1 MSPATLNLQ
10 WQHDIPL
17 SHSNNARDFK
27 IDLAS
32 GFCLHGV
39 AATVS
44 CSLVHAFRKAA
55 QQGLQNTSKYKKT
68 PHVLK
73 QNRQT
78 ARLVPTDH
86 DQKERIN
93 SKTADSLAESKAQ
106 KMLKSIKPS
115 PAKTTANSKH
125 RQQAQGHA
133 SIPCE
138 GFRVWGTLKP
148 RPKISGLTLTDQAF
162 RPREASDSI
171 PSGPHLA
178 HFGIRV
184 FKPLPGPSLVRPGL
198 RSLAFFLQVLRR
210 QEQGSMNYPTLSMYV
225 RGSSLLAGTP
235 CVRTAKGPSE
245 D

>member
-1 MSPATLNLQ
+1 MHEISELTLHQAFAYRGL
-10 WQHDIPL
+10 PL
-17 SHSNNARDFK
+17 LCPVIWFMPFAKTQN
-27 IDLAS
+27 
-32 GFCLHGV
+32 C
-39 AATVS
+39 
-44 CSLVHAFRKAA
+44 
-55 QQGLQNTSKYKKT
+55 QQGSCKHLKTQVGLERT
-68 PHVLK
+68 PHVLE
-73 QNRQT
+73 QHRQ
-78 ARLVPTDH
+78 AD
-86 DQKERIN
+86 RI
-93 SKTADSLAESKAQ
+93 SKTANPMAESKAQ

-115 PAKTTANSKH
+115 PSKNTTNSKH

-133 SIPCE
+133 SILCE

-148 RPKISGLTLTDQAF
+148 RPKISLLTLTDQAL

-184 FKPLPGPSLVRPGL
+184 FKPFPGPSLVRPGL

-235 CVRTAKGPSE
+235 CVRTAKGP
-245 D
+245 